1 MSSHKEYSRKLE
13 GGGISS
19 SASFWSKLQVDL
31 FLLLLLVSLSLFGL
45 VVLYSASNQHF
56 EMVYKQGQ
64 YLLGGFFVMLF
75 FAYLPPLFYRRL
87 APILYALGF
96 FLLLLVLTIGE
107 ESKGAQRWLE
117 IPGLIRF
124 QPAEL
129 MKIGMPLIVA
139 LYLSKRNLPPRFK
152 HFMAVFLLVAIPAA
166 FIAKQPDLGTAILVA
181 SSGFSALLFAGL
193 RVRYLIVASL
203 VGVVAAWPIWQ
214 FVLHD
219 YQRTRILTLL
229 DPERDRFG
237 AGWNIL
243 QSKTAIGSG
252 GWNGTGYLQG
262 TQSQLNFLPE
272 SHTDFVLAVLSEE
285 WGFLGVCF
293 ILLLYFLIITRL
305 LILAWAAHTIF
316 NKLVIAS
323 VAITFFVY
331 VFVNVGMVSGM
342 LPVVGVPLPFV
353 SRGGTSIISLMIMFG
368 IAMALASEKRH
379 FSQQ

>member
-1 MSSHKEYSRKLE
+1 MSNHREYSRSLE

-19 SASFWSKLQVDL
+19 SVSFWNRLRVDL
-31 FLLLLLVSLSLFGL
+31 FLMLVLLSLSLFGL
-45 VVLYSASNQHF
+45 VILYSASNQHF

-64 YLLGGFFVMLF
+64 YLLGGFVVLF
-75 FAYLPPLFYRRL
+75 FCAHLPPLLYRQFAL
-87 APILYALGF
+87 ILYTLGF
-96 FLLLLVLTIGE
+96 VLLVLVLLVGE
-107 ESKGAQRWLE
+107 HSKGAQRWLE
-117 IPGLIRF
+117 IPGVTRF
-124 QPAEL
+124 QPSEL
-129 MKIGMPLIVA
+129 MKIGMPLMVA
-139 LYLSKRNLPPRFK
+139 LYLGKRNLPPRFK
-152 HFMAVFLLVAIPAA
+152 HFLAVVFLVMIPAA
-166 FIAKQPDLGTAILVA
+166 LIAKQPDLGTAILVA

-193 RVRYLIVASL
+193 RVRYLVVISL
-203 VGVVAAWPIWQ
+203 LGIAAAWPIWQ

-243 QSKTAIGSG
+243 QSKVAIGSG

-285 WGFLGVCF
+285 WGFLGVSF
-293 ILLLYFLIITRL
+293 VLMLYFCIIARL
-305 LILAWAAHTIF
+305 LVLAWAAHTIF
-316 NKLVIAS
+316 NKLVVAS
-323 VAITFFVY
+323 VAMTFFVY

-342 LPVVGVPLPFV
+342 LPVVGVPLPFI
-353 SRGGTSIISLMIMFG
+353 SRGGTSIVSLMIMLG